1 MTLASSVTASEQSIT
16 NSPVMEVREICK
28 RFPGV
33 VACNNI
39 SLQFLPGE
47 VHAVVGENGAGKS
60 TLMKIMAGAYIADSG
75 ELILQGEKV
84 SFNHPQEAQLKG
96 VSIIY
101 QEFNLLPDRTVA
113 QNIFLGREP
122 GKFGSLDIDGIE
134 PRMQFMYLKEVEADQ
149 MISPTA
155 MCNSLSVAEQQI
167 VEIAKAISFDSK
179 VLIMDEPTASLTTIE
194 VKILSDLIS
203 KLKSSRN
210 GDCLYLSPFA

>member
-1 MTLASSVTASEQSIT
+1 MTLASSVTASEQPIT
-16 NSPVMEVREICK
+16 KSPVMEVRQICK

-113 QNIFLGREP
+113 QNIFPGTRAREIWSAQYR
-122 GKFGSLDIDGIE
+122 G
-134 PRMQFMYLKEVEADQ
+134 VELR
-149 MISPTA
+149 SCSGT
-155 MCNSLSVAEQQI
+155 
-167 VEIAKAISFDSK
+167 
-179 VLIMDEPTASLTTIE
+179 
-194 VKILSDLIS
+194 
-203 KLKSSRN
+203 
-210 GDCLYLSPFA
+210 

>member
-1 MTLASSVTASEQSIT
+1 MTLASSVTTSEQPIT

-122 GKFGSLDIDGIE
+122 GKFGSLDVTE
-134 PRMQFMYLKEVEADQ
+134 LNKNAVHVLKEVEADQ
-149 MISPTA
+149 LISPTA
-155 MCNSLSVAEQQI
+155 MCNPFPLLNSRSW
-167 VEIAKAISFDSK
+167 
-179 VLIMDEPTASLTTIE
+179 
-194 VKILSDLIS
+194 
-203 KLKSSRN
+203 KLRKPFHSMPKCSSWTSRPHP
-210 GDCLYLSPFA
+210 LQPLR